1 MSRQLTTNDFIEKA
15 QRVHGEKYDYSKVEY
30 EKSIEKVIIVCKNHG
45 EFEQTPHVHLRGS
58 GCYRCSIEKQIFL
71 QARTTEEFIQ
81 EAKIIHRNRYD
92 YSKVEYR
99 NCVDKVVIICPKHGK
114 FEQRADAH
122 LRGQGCLVCSGKAKK
137 DTDQFVKD
145 AILKHGSKYDYSKA
159 KYVNGKTKVVII
171 CPEHGEFR
179 QNPRKHL
186 YGDGCSFCFKKNE
199 SMVKDLLLEYF
210 KDWVFIPG
218 KKIWDS
224 YGDYYHKRY
233 CDFWLEKNDLRVMVE
248 YDGEGHFMPVCFN
261 GVSLRKAHAKFK
273 KRQKI
278 DRLDHKFCEDNDI
291 ILHRIRYDENKEK
304 SIVKLKEKL
313 IKYAIK

>member
-1 MSRQLTTNDFIEKA
+1 
-15 QRVHGEKYDYSKVEY
+15 
-30 EKSIEKVIIVCKNHG
+30 
-45 EFEQTPHVHLRGS
+45 
-58 GCYRCSIEKQIFL
+58 
-71 QARTTEEFIQ
+71 
-81 EAKIIHRNRYD
+81 
-92 YSKVEYR
+92 
-99 NCVDKVVIICPKHGK
+99 
-114 FEQRADAH
+114 
-122 LRGQGCLVCSGKAKK
+122 
-137 DTDQFVKD
+137 
-145 AILKHGSKYDYSKA
+145 
-159 KYVNGKTKVVII
+159 
-171 CPEHGEFR
+171 
-179 QNPRKHL
+179 
-186 YGDGCSFCFKKNE
+186 
-199 SMVKDLLLEYF
+199 MVKDLLLEYF